1 MHVLPATTPEQFDHI
16 HALYLTAF
24 PENERKSFTLM
35 QDLMK
40 KGLLDIVFFETD
52 DQPFIGF
59 AILAIHD
66 QTMLVDYLAINP
78 DYRGK
83 GYGSTAIEWLI
94 KEYPLHKIC
103 LEIESTN
110 VDSDNPQERINRKE
124 FYLKNKLT
132 MLPFEAEVF
141 EVRFELLANDTAIS
155 PEEFVAIYHNV
166 YGPHISKNVS
176 IIDAE

>member
-1 MHVLPATTPEQFDHI
+1 MHILPATTPEQFDNI

-24 PENERKSFTLM
+24 PENERKSFTM
-35 QDLMK
+35 MKDLMK
-40 KGLLDIVFFETD
+40 KGLLDIVIFETD

-59 AILAIHD
+59 AILAIHKK
-66 QTMLVDYLAINP
+66 TMLVDYLAINP

-83 GYGSTAIEWLI
+83 GYGSTALEWLI

-110 VDSDNPQERINRKE
+110 VESDNHKERISRKK

-141 EVRFELLANDTAIS
+141 EVRFELLSNNTAIT

-166 YGPHISKNVS
+166 YGPNSSKNVRV
-176 IIDAE
+176 IDSE

>member
-1 MHVLPATTPEQFDHI
+1 MHVLPATTLEQFNNI

-24 PENERKSFTLM
+24 PKNERKSFTM
-35 QDLMK
+35 MMDLMK
-40 KGLLDIVFFETD
+40 KGLLDIVIFQTD

-59 AILAIHD
+59 AILAIHE

-83 GYGSTAIEWLI
+83 GYGSTALEWLI
-94 KEYPLHKIC
+94 KEYPYHKIC

-110 VDSDNPQERINRKE
+110 VESDNPKERIGRKE
-124 FYLKNKLT
+124 FYLKNKLA

-141 EVRFELLANDTAIS
+141 EVRFELLANNTAIS